1 MYLFINLFHAT
12 NVKESQKCKET
23 KVEQRIKKIF
33 RYEPHREGASREREW
48 KQIHKEDVGFYVGY

>member
-12 NVKESQKCKET
+12 NVKESQKCKKT

-48 KQIHKEDVGFYVGY
+48 KQIHKEYVGFYVGY